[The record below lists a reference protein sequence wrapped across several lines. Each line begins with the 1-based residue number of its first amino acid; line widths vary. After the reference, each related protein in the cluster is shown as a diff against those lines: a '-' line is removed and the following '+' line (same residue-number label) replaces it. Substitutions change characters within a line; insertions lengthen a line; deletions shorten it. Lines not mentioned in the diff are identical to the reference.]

1 MKTVGIIGGIGPDST
16 IEYYRSIID
25 LYQERKKDGSFPS
38 IIINSIDLQKIVAL
52 IVANELEMVTDFLR
66 KEIERLARAGASFG
80 LLAANTPHVVFDE
93 ISLDSRI
100 PLISI
105 VQATCDA
112 AKTLGLKRLG
122 LFGTRFTMQGRFYP
136 DVFSKETITLVLPNE
151 KEQSDIHDIYMNELL
166 KGLFRPETRERLL
179 KIAERLKND
188 DRIEGLILGGTEL
201 PLLLRDAHSL
211 EIPLLDT
218 TQIHVSAIVAEL
230 LS

>member
-52 IVANELEMVTDFLR
+52 IVANELETVTHFLC
-66 KEIERLARAGASFG
+66 EELGRLVSAGATFG
-80 LLAANTPHVVFDE
+80 LLAANTPHVVFDQVNR
-93 ISLDSRI
+93 DSKI

-136 DVFSKETITLVLPNE
+136 DVFSKDTITLILPNE
-151 KEQSDIHDIYMNELL
+151 KEQSDIHEIYMNELL
-166 KGLFRPETRERLL
+166 KGLFLPETRERLL
-179 KIAERLKND
+179 KIAERLKNEE
-188 DRIEGLILGGTEL
+188 RIEGLILGGTEL
-201 PLLLRDAHSL
+201 PLILRDADSL
-211 EIPLLDT
+211 GIPLLDT
-218 TQIHVSAIVAEL
+218 TQIHVSAIVTEL

>member
-52 IVANELEMVTDFLR
+52 IVANELETVTDFLR
-66 KEIERLARAGASFG
+66 EELGRLANAGASFG

-93 ISLDSRI
+93 INRDSRI
-100 PLISI
+100 PLLSI

-112 AKTLGLKRLG
+112 AKSLELQRLG
-122 LFGTRFTMQGRFYP
+122 LFGTRFTMQGHFYP
-136 DVFSKETITLVLPNE
+136 AVFSKAKITLVLPNE
-151 KEQSDIHDIYMNELL
+151 KEQSDIHEIYMNELL
-166 KGLFRPETRERLL
+166 KGLFLPETRERLL
-179 KIAERLKND
+179 KIAERLRNEE
-188 DRIEGLILGGTEL
+188 RIEGLILGGTEL
-201 PLLLRDAHSL
+201 PLLLRDAASL
-211 EIPLLDT
+211 GIPLLDT
-218 TQIHVSAIVAEL
+218 TQIHVTAIVTEL